1 MFSKNSLC
9 LEWLFSTPNT
19 FCCSFSPDTVKNL
32 ERCVLRDNRGATSWA
47 DLRLEHNRTR
57 TVCSK
62 RRGRGSAPY
71 PPSMRKIVYLCLV
84 ASASAFSTGPLLN
97 SAMPRLRRASA
108 VTSLR
113 ARDCIFDQEPCE
125 SSGECRVNNAFC
137 DDNHG
142 FHQPGPRQP
151 CARKAA
157 PKISEKVLKIF
168 DEVAAEQKAAKHS
181 TK

>member
-1 MFSKNSLC
+1 MFSKILYCDSNGFFRPPTNFVVLSVRIQSKIARYRGHFVGRLAPGTQ
-9 LEWLFSTPNT
+9 SY
-19 FCCSFSPDTVKNL
+19 PD
-32 ERCVLRDNRGATSWA
+32 RVLQRGEGE
-47 DLRLEHNRTR
+47 DRPL
-57 TVCSK
+57 
-62 RRGRGSAPY
+62 Y

-97 SAMPRLRRASA
+97 SAMPRLRHASA

-168 DEVAAEQKAAKHS
+168 DEVAAEQQAQ